1 MPVYTLSQT
10 GNAVSSNGKLDLF
23 DRKILACVQENG
35 GIGPSELSALIHL
48 SPAQCSRRLQRLKDD
63 GYVEKIAG
71 ILNKSLLNLTVSSY
85 IIVKIRDHGGEA
97 ELRFKALVDS
107 LPEVTS
113 CEYIAGDADYILRVV
128 TRDLESYSD
137 FIANRLMVGGDI
149 ESIRSN
155 IILKGMKRTTAVP
168 LDYC

>member
-1 MPVYTLSQT
+1 M
-10 GNAVSSNGKLDLF
+10 SSNGKLDGF

-35 GIGPSELSALIHL
+35 GIGPSELSTMIHL
-48 SPAQCSRRLQRLKDD
+48 SPAQCSRRLQRLKDE

-71 ILNKSLLNLTVSSY
+71 ILARPRLNLNVSSY
-85 IIVKIRDHGGEA
+85 IIVKIKDHGADTET
-97 ELRFKALVDS
+97 RFKQLVDA

-128 TRDLESYSD
+128 TRDLESYSE
-137 FIANRLMVGGDI
+137 FISNKLMVGGDI
-149 ESIRSN
+149 VSIRSN
-155 IILKGMKRTTAVP
+155 IILKGMKQTTALP

>member
-1 MPVYTLSQT
+1 
-10 GNAVSSNGKLDLF
+10 VSSNGKLDLF

-35 GIGPSELSALIHL
+35 GIGPSELSTLVHL

-97 ELRFKALVDS
+97 ELRFKALV
-107 LPEVTS
+107 
-113 CEYIAGDADYILRVV
+113 V

>member
-1 MPVYTLSQT
+1 M
-10 GNAVSSNGKLDLF
+10 SSDGRLDKF

-35 GIGPSELSALIHL
+35 SIGPSELSGLIHL

-71 ILNKSLLNLTVSSY
+71 ILNTSLLNLSVASY

-97 ELRFKALVDS
+97 EARFRKLIYS
-107 LPEVTS
+107 LNEVIS
-113 CEYIAGDADYILRVV
+113 CEYVAGDADYILRVV
-128 TRDLESYSD
+128 TKDLESYSD
-137 FIANRLMVGGDI
+137 FISNKLMVGNDI
-149 ESIRSN
+149 ESIRSS
-155 IILKGMKRTTAVP
+155 IILKGMKRTTALP